1 MLKELKAHH
10 RNIIQMSFNG
20 YSAGEI
26 SERIGVS
33 TITVSQVINSPM
45 GKAYLNGLSDRA
57 TEATIDVRKELISM
71 NKEALKTLNRL
82 LDPKQKAP
90 ASVQLGAAK
99 DVLDRSG
106 FKAPDKIN
114 LDMTFQNK
122 SDAEIDAE
130 IAALEGSINKTQ
142 YVQEKLPDDFKSEY
156 EDDTI
161 PEDEAELDDDSEPDV
176 DFPEGIESEPE
187 IDPEVEETLNNAEF
201 DPFGNI
207 KE

>member
-142 YVQEKLPDDFKSEY
+142 YVQEKLPDDF
-156 EDDTI
+156 
-161 PEDEAELDDDSEPDV
+161 EAEAESDIEIDSEFNDLGEYNSDESDSEPKL
-176 DFPEGIESEPE
+176 
-187 IDPEVEETLNNAEF
+187 DPELEATLNDSAF

-207 KE
+207 KQ